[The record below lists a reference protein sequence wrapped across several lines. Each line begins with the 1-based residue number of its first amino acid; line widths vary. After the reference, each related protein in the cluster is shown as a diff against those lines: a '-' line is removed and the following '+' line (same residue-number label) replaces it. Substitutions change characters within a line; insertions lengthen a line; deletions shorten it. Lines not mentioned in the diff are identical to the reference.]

1 MPAERVSCL
10 ALAVVAIAVGAC
22 RPTASGPNIVTVT
35 AKDYAFDA
43 PAEVP
48 AGLTTFRLINAGPSL
63 HHIQLIRL
71 EEGKSGDDFVAA
83 LKAGGPPPRWATL
96 AGGPNPPEPGSA
108 TSATVTLEPG
118 SYAIVCF
125 VPALDGMPHLMKGMV
140 HALKV
145 TGPAPAPGT
154 EPAADVVMKLVDFD
168 FQLSVPLKAGH
179 HTLRVENAGS
189 QPHEVA
195 FVRLKPGKTPADFT
209 AWGEKPEGP
218 APGTVHGGVSGIM
231 PGTHA
236 FADVDLSP
244 GEYVLICFFPD
255 ATDGKAHFEHGMMKL
270 IQVT

>member
-1 MPAERVSCL
+1 
-10 ALAVVAIAVGAC
+10 VGQTHY
-22 RPTASGPNIVTVT
+22 R
-35 AKDYAFDA
+35 
-43 PAEVP
+43 
-48 AGLTTFRLINAGPSL
+48 
-63 HHIQLIRL
+63 
-71 EEGKSGDDFVAA
+71 
-83 LKAGGPPPRWATL
+83 
-96 AGGPNPPEPGSA
+96 SA

-125 VPALDGMPHLMKGMV
+125 VPALDGAPHLMKGMV
-140 HALKV
+140 HALNV
-145 TGPAPAPGT
+145 TGPAPAPGA

-195 FVRLKPGKTPADFT
+195 FIRLKPGKTPPDFT

-218 APGTVHGGVSGIM
+218 APGTVHGGVSGIV

-255 ATDGKAHFEHGMMKL
+255 AADGKAHFEHGMMKL